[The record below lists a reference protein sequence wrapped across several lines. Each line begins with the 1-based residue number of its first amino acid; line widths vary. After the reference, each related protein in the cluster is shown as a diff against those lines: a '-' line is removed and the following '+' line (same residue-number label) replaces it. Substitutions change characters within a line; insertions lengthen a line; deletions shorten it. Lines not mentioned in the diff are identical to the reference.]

1 MMLNERTTVPDA
13 ALPVAEFRDHL
24 RLGTGFADDAVQDAR
39 LAGCLRAAMAAVE
52 GRTGKVLIA
61 RAFTWAVS
69 RWRDAGGQ
77 PLPVAPVKRTDGD
90 AAGAAVGRAGRRRSG
105 ALSAGAGPSQAAI
118 LPGGIVLP
126 SIPTGGRIEV
136 DFVAGFG
143 PAWGE
148 VSADLR
154 QAVLMLAA
162 QYYEAR
168 DGQTDM
174 GELPMGVSALIARW
188 RTLRT
193 LGGGAR

>member
-1 MMLNERTTVPDA
+1 MMLKEQATVSDG

-24 RLGTGFADDAVQDAR
+24 RLGTGFTDDAVQDGR

-61 RAFTWAVS
+61 RPFTWAVT

-77 PLPVAPVKRTDGD
+77 TLPVAPVVELTELRL
-90 AAGAAVGRAGRRRSG
+90 VPRSG
-105 ALSAGAGPSQAAI
+105 APVVVDPARYRLEQDMHSPRI
-118 LPGGIVLP
+118 VPGGIILP
-126 SIPTGGRIEV
+126 SVPTGGRIEV

-143 PAWGE
+143 PAWAD

-168 DGQTDM
+168 DGQTDL

-188 RTLRT
+188 RVVRT

>member
-1 MMLNERTTVPDA
+1 MLNERTTVPDA

-24 RLGTGFADDAVQDAR
+24 RLGTGFADDAVQDGR
-39 LAGCLRAAMAAVE
+39 LAGCLRAAMVAIE

-61 RAFTWAVS
+61 REFTWAVT
-69 RWRDAGGQ
+69 RWRESGAQ
-77 PLPVAPVKRTDGD
+77 PLPVAPVSELTEMRLVPRT
-90 AAGAAVGRAGRRRSG
+90 GAPVVVDPARYR
-105 ALSAGAGPSQAAI
+105 LEPDLHKPLI

-136 DFVAGFG
+136 DFIAGFG

-168 DGQTDM
+168 DGQTDR